1 MIFASWNEQITLVRL
16 EALLLQLRSGGQST
30 QEMPACLDSY
40 LQVQQIKKW
49 LKVILDSSPGQ
60 QE

>member
-16 EALLLQLRSGGQST
+16 EALLMQLRSGGQST

-40 LQVQQIKKW
+40 LQDQQIKKW
-49 LKVILDSSPGQ
+49 LKVIYSSPGQ